1 MGDRSKIEWTDAS
14 WNPIRARNK
23 ATGKVG
29 HFCEKLSAGC
39 KHCYAARMQPRFGN
53 PIQYGPQDMDKVE
66 LFLDEDVQLQPLRW
80 KRPRMVFVCSMT
92 DLFGAWVP
100 QEWIDRIWAV
110 MALCPQH
117 TFQVLTK
124 RAEGMAEYLNWV
136 DVRGDEHGAHDRV
149 DRWGQQANLLEGK
162 PMNTPRFIFNPLPN
176 VWLGVSVEDQA
187 TADARIPHLLRCP
200 AAVRWLSVE
209 PMLGPVDLWPV
220 MTEHME
226 YRRIHENACFRD
238 LSTPAWAIHW
248 VVCGGESGPKA
259 RPMHPDWARSLRDQC
274 AAAGVEFF
282 FKQWG
287 VWQPGSALDFDRNVV
302 LLNNGER
309 LPYTNYQAHI
319 TLEQSSRWG
328 DLRAVVMHRGWKK
341 SFNELD
347 GRTHQEWP
355 AVAVLQR
362 TAAQ

>member
-53 PIQYGPQDMDKVE
+53 PIQYGPQDLDKVE
-66 LFLDEDVQLQPLRW
+66 LYLDEDVLLQPLRW

-100 QEWIDRIWAV
+100 QEWIDGVWAV
-110 MALCPQH
+110 MATANWH
-117 TFQVLTK
+117 TYQVLTK
-124 RAEGMAEYLNWV
+124 RAEGMAQYFGKRAKL
-136 DVRGDEHGAHDRV
+136 RV
-149 DRWGQQANLLEGK
+149 DNDTMAGMPGWAIDGSNWHRWS
-162 PMNTPRFIFNPLPN
+162 LPN

-187 TADARIPHLLRCP
+187 TADARIPHLLACP
-200 AAVRWLSVE
+200 AAVKFLSCE
-209 PMLGPVDLWPV
+209 PLLGPIDIDRYEDWLCTDTMCAHRPG
-220 MTEHME
+220 
-226 YRRIHENACFRD
+226 I
-238 LSTPAWAIHW
+238 SW
-248 VVCGGESGPKA
+248 VIAGGESGPKA

-274 AAAGVEFF
+274 AAAGVPFF

-319 TLEQSSRWG
+319 TAEQGFRWG
-328 DLRAVVMHRGWKK
+328 DLRAVVMHRGWNK
-341 SFNELD
+341 SFNQLD

-355 AVAVLQR
+355 AAAVPQL